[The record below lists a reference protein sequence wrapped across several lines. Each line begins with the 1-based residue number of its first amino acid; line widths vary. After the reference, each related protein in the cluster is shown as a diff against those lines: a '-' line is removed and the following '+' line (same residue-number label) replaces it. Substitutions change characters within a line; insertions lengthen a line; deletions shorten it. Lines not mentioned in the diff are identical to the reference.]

1 MSRQPIDL
9 PAKSAAASK
18 SNFNLCQITSLFRP
32 RAVDYIQLDNLIMFQ
47 TIINPGLEYINVIGV
62 LGIKQK

>member
-1 MSRQPIDL
+1 MSRQPQYL

-18 SNFNLCQITSLFRP
+18 SCQITSLFRP
-32 RAVDYIQLDNLIMFQ
+32 HAVDYIQLDNLIMFQ

-62 LGIKQK
+62 LGEDLH